1 MKHILIAALITAHLF
16 SGPAQAKDVS
26 TVWTTIQES
35 APRSIFDEIR
45 DSAPRS
51 VFDQLNETAP
61 REAPGDSA
69 DNDRIVGE

>member
-1 MKHILIAALITAHLF
+1 MKHFLIAAFTAAALI

-26 TVWTTIQES
+26 TVWTTLNES

-61 REAPGDSA
+61 REAAGDSA
-69 DNDRIVGE
+69 GNDRIVGE